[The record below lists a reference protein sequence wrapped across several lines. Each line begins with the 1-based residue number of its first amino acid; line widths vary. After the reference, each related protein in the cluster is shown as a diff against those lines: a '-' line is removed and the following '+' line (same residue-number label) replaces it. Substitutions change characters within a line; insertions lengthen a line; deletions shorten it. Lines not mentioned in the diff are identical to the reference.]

1 MKDAPIEFS
10 TTRRRCAAAVL
21 AIYVSFVST
30 MSFAAT
36 LAPSD
41 TPETVIRESYRR
53 MQAGD
58 WTAAAETFDPAALK
72 QFREMLAPIM
82 DAVGDGSDGLGLL
95 GMFFGPEATPETL
108 KTMNDQEFFSGIVG
122 NLIRSSGGSLEGQEV
137 VGGVAEGADRM
148 HMVVRS
154 RAAAMG
160 ITLTQMEVVTL
171 NKTPD
176 GWRLALSGKMEG
188 MAQALK
194 QLGGASKP
202 PAKDVEN

>member
-1 MKDAPIEFS
+1 MKDALTKLATF
-10 TTRRRCAAAVL
+10 RRCATAIL
-21 AIYVSFVST
+21 AIYAALAST
-30 MSFAAT
+30 ISFAAT

-41 TPETVIRESYRR
+41 TPEAVIRESYRR

-58 WTAAAETFDPAALK
+58 WTSAAETFDPAALK

-82 DAVGDGSDGLGLL
+82 SAAGDGSEGLGLL
-95 GMFFGPEATPETL
+95 AMFFGPEVTPEAL
-108 KTMNDQEFFSGIVG
+108 KDMNDQDFFSGIVG
-122 NLIRSSGGSLEGQEV
+122 NLIRSSGGTLEGQEV
-137 VGGVAEGADRM
+137 LGGVAEGADRM
-148 HMVVRS
+148 HMVVRN

-194 QLGGASKP
+194 QLGGAPKP
-202 PAKDVEN
+202 PSKDAEN